1 MSMTPQRPYLVRAIY
16 AWIVDNGMTPH
27 LLVDATQPHVHIPPG
42 TAQDGK
48 VVLNIATRATQGLE
62 LGDDAITFS
71 ARFNGVSQS
80 LYLPMAAIIA
90 VYARETGA
98 GMGLPPDPA
107 YDEDLSEMPLSGPTA
122 PKLVEVPE
130 AIRTDSD
137 TPPDDDT
144 PPAPKRGGHLRIV
157 K

>member
-1 MSMTPQRPYLVRAIY
+1 MNMTPQRPYFVRAMY
-16 AWIVDNGMTPH
+16 AWIVDNGLTPH
-27 LLVDATQPHVHIPPG
+27 LLVDATQPNVHIPPG

-48 VVLNIATRATQGLE
+48 VVLNIATRATQGLD

-80 LYLPMAAIIA
+80 LYLPMASIIA

-98 GMGLPPDPA
+98 GMGMPPEPA
-107 YDEDLSEMPLSGPTA
+107 YAGADLDADTDISGPQA
-122 PKLVEVPE
+122 AMEVPE
-130 AIRTDSD
+130 AAAADSD
-137 TPPDDDT
+137 APPDDT
-144 PPAPKRGGHLRIV
+144 PPAPKRGAHLRIV

>member
-1 MSMTPQRPYLVRAIY
+1 MSMVPQRPYLVRAIY

-27 LLVDATQPHVHIPPG
+27 LLVDATQPNVHVPPG
-42 TAQDGK
+42 AAQDGK

-80 LYLPMAAIIA
+80 LYLPMASILA

-98 GMGLPPDPA
+98 GMGMPAEPA
-107 YDEDLSEMPLSGPTA
+107 YADADAHVISSPARPVLTDVSSDEA
-122 PKLVEVPE
+122 PEDADP
-130 AIRTDSD
+130 
-137 TPPDDDT
+137 PPDDS
-144 PPAPKRGGHLRIV
+144 PSPPKRGAHLRIV

>member
-1 MSMTPQRPYLVRAIY
+1 MEMTPQRPYLVRAMV

-27 LLVDATQPHVHIPPG
+27 LLVDATQPNVHIPPG

-48 VVLNIATRATQGLE
+48 VVLNIAARATQGLD

-80 LYLPMAAIIA
+80 LYLPMAAVLA

-98 GMGLPPDPA
+98 GMGMPPEPA
-107 YDEDLSEMPLSGPTA
+107 YSNEPPAITAVNIARSDSIDETSGTASET
-122 PKLVEVPE
+122 E
-130 AIRTDSD
+130 
-137 TPPDDDT
+137 TPPDDT